1 MHQPVVVLIAA
12 RVEGRALEVHPI
24 AQREAPGDAD
34 LEVAIFVVLAF
45 AVVSV
50 EEALIL
56 LPLGTISAQGRVT
69 PVGRSTSEVGIFA
82 LGLVLI
88 PWTSCPSSPRKN
100 SRQLAEGIIAQAC
113 S

>member
-1 MHQPVVVLIAA
+1 MRQPIVVLIATG
-12 RVEGRALEVHPI
+12 VEGRALEVHPI
-24 AQREAPGDAD
+24 AEREAPGDAD
-34 LEVAIFVVLAF
+34 LEVAVFVVLAF

-56 LPLGTISAQGRVT
+56 LTLGRHIRQRRVT

-88 PWTSCPSSPRKN
+88 LGLLILLP
-100 SRQLAEGIIAQAC
+100 
-113 S
+113 